1 MNVYMNV
8 LLGVQD
14 SSISIDC
21 LKTMFPQNPHFVDI
35 LSYDKFPYWNCN
47 SWVSPYVQTNSNIMV
62 LVVYIIY
69 IIIYPSN
76 YPPTTIKGW
85 LHGSIPSH
93 YCWLNTQTKLCFS
106 CTPINTRSVGSDGH
120 VHQAPQNLSG
130 CGDLNRFKHQ
140 KLWFLLL
147 NIGI

>member
-1 MNVYMNV
+1 MSTWMYFWGCKIVAYLLIVWKQCFPKSTFCLYYRMINFPIEIAILGYPPMFRQTQISWCWLYNVIYHH
-8 LLGVQD
+8 
-14 SSISIDC
+14 IS
-21 LKTMFPQNPHFVDI
+21 Q
-35 LSYDKFPYWNCN
+35 
-47 SWVSPYVQTNSNIMV
+47 
-62 LVVYIIY
+62 
-69 IIIYPSN
+69 
-76 YPPTTIKGW
+76 YPPTTIKCW